1 MLVVVQWYLFVILSL
16 IPLITLSSNN
26 IMISYF
32 ISQSKLIQDV
42 QRE

>member
-1 MLVVVQWYLFVILSL
+1 MLVVVQWYLFVILTL

-26 IMISYF
+26 IMVSCF